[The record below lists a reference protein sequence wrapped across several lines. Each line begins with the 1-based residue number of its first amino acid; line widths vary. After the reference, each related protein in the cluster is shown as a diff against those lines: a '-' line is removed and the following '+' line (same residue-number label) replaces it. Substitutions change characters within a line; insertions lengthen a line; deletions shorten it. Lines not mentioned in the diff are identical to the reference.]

1 MVNLVMEYMDGGSLE
16 DLVQAGGCQ
25 DEAVLADIARQT
37 LNGLNYLHS
46 HKSIHRDIKP
56 ANILC
61 SSSGLIKISDFGI
74 SIILDNTA
82 IMAQSFVGT
91 VCYMSPER
99 IVGERYSFPSDI
111 WSFGLTLLAV
121 ACGKFPI
128 TDISANDGYWGMI
141 KAICDENPPIP
152 SEEFSNNFSDFISIC
167 LIKDHQTRA
176 KIDELNKHDFSSIGM
191 DETPLSPL
199 RSKM

>member
-25 DEAVLADIARQT
+25 DEFVLADIARQT

-61 SSSGLIKISDFGI
+61 SSSGLIKIADFGI

-82 IMAQSFVGT
+82 IMAQSFVG
-91 VCYMSPER
+91 
-99 IVGERYSFPSDI
+99 
-111 WSFGLTLLAV
+111 
-121 ACGKFPI
+121 
-128 TDISANDGYWGMI
+128 
-141 KAICDENPPIP
+141 
-152 SEEFSNNFSDFISIC
+152 ISIY
-167 LIKDHQTRA
+167 LYLYIYSN
-176 KIDELNKHDFSSIGM
+176 ISI
-191 DETPLSPL
+191 S
-199 RSKM
+199 